1 MDYYQEATTLL
12 SVLQEFLMFS
22 LKIIQI
28 TKVSKRRYFCGFA
41 LLTYLSLYTIK
52 FKDVSWNLY
61 LNILGFFIE
70 KWTPSIEKW
79 SPIPKND
86 S

>member
-28 TKVSKRRYFCGFA
+28 TMVSKKRYFCGFA

-52 FKDVSWNLY
+52 FKDVPWNLY
-61 LNILGFFIE
+61 LDIQGFFIE

-79 SPIPKND
+79 SPIPRND

>member
-1 MDYYQEATTLL
+1 MITQYGKILNKSHKISTKGLLKSINVSMDYYQEATTLL

-28 TKVSKRRYFCGFA
+28 TKVSKKRYFCGFA

-52 FKDVSWNLY
+52 FKDV
-61 LNILGFFIE
+61 
-70 KWTPSIEKW
+70 P
-79 SPIPKND
+79 
-86 S
+86 